1 MGKTRFFKWLLIA
14 CFIPMYTAS
23 GQTITQLEKK
33 NGFRDARFGASVK
46 SFRNLVLTEQ
56 EGNTKY
62 YRRKTDVMTMK
73 GVEFADITYAFYK
86 DRLSHVFITLNGVE
100 NSREF
105 VTLLESLYGEGE
117 RLYPWVE
124 SFDNVLEWNGE
135 NITLTYGE
143 IANTKEGIVHYYS
156 NTTKFN

>member
-1 MGKTRFFKWLLIA
+1 MIRFFKLLLLVS
-14 CFIPMYTAS
+14 FIHAYPATS
-23 GQTITQLEKK
+23 QTITQLDKK
-33 NGFRDARFGASVK
+33 NGFRDAKMGASLK
-46 SFRNLVLTEQ
+46 TFQNLILTEQ

-62 YRRKTDVMTMK
+62 YRRKTDVLTMK
-73 GVEFADITYAFYK
+73 EVEFADITYAFYK

-100 NSREF
+100 NSRKF
-105 VTLLESLYGEGE
+105 VSLLESLYGEGE

-124 SFDNVLEWNGE
+124 AFDNVLEWNGE

-156 NTTKFN
+156 NTTNF

>member
-1 MGKTRFFKWLLIA
+1 MILFFKFLLVLF
-14 CFIPMYTAS
+14 FISGFTAS
-23 GQTITQLEKK
+23 AQTITQLEKK
-33 NGFRDARFGASVK
+33 NGFRDARLGASIK
-46 SFRNLVLTEQ
+46 TFRNLVLTEK

-73 GVEFADITYAFYK
+73 GVKFADITYAFYK

-100 NSREF
+100 NSRKF
-105 VTLLESLYGEGE
+105 VALLESLYGEGE

-156 NTTKFN
+156 NTTNF

>member
-1 MGKTRFFKWLLIA
+1 MIRFFKFLLLIS
-14 CFIPMYTAS
+14 FIHAYPAS
-23 GQTITQLEKK
+23 SQTITQLDKK
-33 NGFRDARFGASVK
+33 NGFRDAKLGASIK

-62 YRRKTDVMTMK
+62 YRRKTDVMMMK

-100 NSREF
+100 NSRKF
-105 VTLLESLYGEGE
+105 VSLLESLYGEGE

-135 NITLTYGE
+135 NTTLTYGE

-156 NTTKFN
+156 NTTNF

>member
-1 MGKTRFFKWLLIA
+1 MIRLFRFILFFSFLVSFSSYGQSIA
-14 CFIPMYTAS
+14 
-23 GQTITQLEKK
+23 QLEKR
-33 NGFRDARFGASVK
+33 NGFRDARLGASVK
-46 SFRNLVLTEQ
+46 SFRNLVLTET

-62 YRRKTDVMTMK
+62 YRRKTDVLTMK

-86 DRLSHVFITLNGVE
+86 DRLSHIFITLNGVE
-100 NSREF
+100 NSRKF
-105 VTLLESLYGEGE
+105 VNLLESLYGEGE

-143 IANTKEGIVHYYS
+143 IASTKESVIHYYS
-156 NTTKFN
+156 LNTNF